1 MAESLIKGVSDTAF
15 MVAAWRAAESERPDA
30 LFHDP
35 FAARLAGEHGR
46 AIIASLRGFLGGWQ
60 VVIRTMI
67 IDDLIQQALAA
78 GVDTIVNL
86 GAGLDARPYRME
98 LPASL
103 HWIEV
108 DFPQVIDWKTDQLA
122 GDHPRCRL
130 VRVRL
135 DLADLAGRRALFADL
150 GASSNKILILTE
162 GVLPYLTTDAVA
174 ALADDLKTI
183 RGVSWIVDY
192 FSPKTMRYRKLIAVS
207 RQMRAAPFQFEP
219 GDWVGFFAEH
229 GWKLAEMR
237 YVSDEA
243 VRHGRRMPLPFVVRL
258 VVKIRRLLSRG
269 KTDGL
274 QRYAGYAVL
283 RPSADTEDAI
293 KSPNEL
299 SSNRASSVSS

>member
-30 LFHDP
+30 LFRDP

-46 AIIASLRGFLGGWQ
+46 AIVASLRGFLGGWQ
-60 VVIRTMI
+60 VVIRTLI
-67 IDDLIQQALAA
+67 IDDLIQKALAA
-78 GVDTIVNL
+78 GADTIVNL

-98 LPASL
+98 LPESL

-108 DFPQVIDWKTDQLA
+108 DYPQVIDWKADKLA

-130 VRVRL
+130 DRVKL

-150 GASSNKILILTE
+150 GASSNKILIVTE
-162 GVLPYLTTDAVA
+162 GVLPYLTADAVA

-192 FSPKTMRYRKLIAVS
+192 FSPETMRYRKLLALN

-219 GDWVGFFAEH
+219 GDWFGFFAEH
-229 GWKLAEMR
+229 GWKPVEMR
-237 YVSDEA
+237 YLADEA
-243 VRHGRRMPLPFVVRL
+243 VRKRRRMPLPFSVRL
-258 VVKIRRLLSRG
+258 LVKIRRLLSGGRD
-269 KTDGL
+269 DGL

-283 RPSADTEDAI
+283 RPTDSA
-293 KSPNEL
+293 
-299 SSNRASSVSS
+299 